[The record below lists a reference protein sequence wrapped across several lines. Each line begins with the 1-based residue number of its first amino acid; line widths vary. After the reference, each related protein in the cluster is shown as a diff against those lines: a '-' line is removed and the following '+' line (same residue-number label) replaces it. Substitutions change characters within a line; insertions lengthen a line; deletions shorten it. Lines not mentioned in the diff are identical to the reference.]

1 MEFWVLLVMLFNDQR
16 YNLLEKF
23 MKKRKNF
30 FFFERW
36 AVYVMEIGSHM
47 LVLR

>member
-1 MEFWVLLVMLFNDQR
+1 MLVMLFNVQR

-23 MKKRKNF
+23 IKKKQI
-30 FFFERW
+30 FFERW
-36 AVYVMEIGSHM
+36 VVSVMEIGSHM